1 MSTKELGL
9 GPFGNDLE
17 LPGAQGRATIAR
29 MTASTVDTV
38 YSAILPAPFGAIG
51 ARLLGARLA
60 GLDFLAPGTAPLPPA
75 TPLLEHLAAELDA
88 YYADPTHPF
97 DLALAPSGSAYRL
110 RVWQALREIPAGQT
124 RTYGELARQLG
135 SGARAV
141 GQALGDNPLPIL
153 IPCHRVI
160 AADGG
165 LGGFNHAGNG
175 YSIEV
180 KRWLLKH
187 EGML

>member
-1 MSTKELGL
+1 
-9 GPFGNDLE
+9 
-17 LPGAQGRATIAR
+17 
-29 MTASTVDTV
+29 MTATLA
-38 YSAILPAPFGAIG
+38 YSAILSTPFGA
-51 ARLLGARLA
+51 LGARMVGEQLA
-60 GLDFLAPGTAPLPPA
+60 SLDFLAPGTTPLPPA
-75 TPLLEHLAAELDA
+75 TPLLERLAAELDA
-88 YYADPTHPF
+88 YYADPTHRFHLP
-97 DLALAPSGSAYRL
+97 LAPSGSAYRL

-187 EGML
+187 EGVL